1 VTDSGR
7 QDTDLISVARI
18 TKTQGRI
25 GEVAA
30 EILTDFPERFAELDE
45 VYVKLPNGQQQQ
57 YTLADSWPHKDRIVL
72 KFEGIDSITSAE
84 TLIGGTVLISSED
97 LIELPE
103 DSFFDFELEGCEVVD
118 RSNRHI
124 GTVREIVRTGGTEL
138 LSVMDEGGSEK
149 LIPFAESICVEI
161 DKAAKRIVI
170 EPPEGL
176 LEL

>member
-1 VTDSGR
+1 VTGAGR
-7 QDTDLISVARI
+7 EDADFIVVARI

-30 EILTDFPERFAELDE
+30 EIMTDFPERFAELDE
-45 VYVKLPNGQQQQ
+45 VIVRLPDGKQQSF
-57 YTLADSWPHKDRIVL
+57 TLSDSWLHKDRVIL
-72 KFEGIDSITSAE
+72 KFDGIDSITAAE
-84 TLIGGTVLISSED
+84 GLIGGTVLISSDE

-118 RSNRHI
+118 RSNRRI
-124 GTVREIVRTGGTEL
+124 GVVREVVRTGGTEL
-138 LSVMDEGGSEK
+138 LSVIDDAGSEK
-149 LIPFAESICVEI
+149 LIPFAESICVEV
-161 DKAAKRIVI
+161 DADAKRIVI